1 MFTNYGAGFQAAAL
15 CGSLGTAAA
24 CIGSVCDGDTAKKLL
39 VELETWYKEAELP
52 IYQPENLNLPT
63 TVAGSVMCAD
73 SVGNFM
79 AKTGYAMGDPERK
92 ARCAG
97 VAADITGKIVELLNA
112 TIA

>member
-1 MFTNYGAGFQAAAL
+1 L

-24 CIGSVCDGDTAKKLL
+24 CIGTVCDADTAKKVLGD
-39 VELETWYKEAELP
+39 LEAWYKEAEVP

-63 TVAGSVMCAD
+63 TVAGSVMCSD

-79 AKTGYAMGDPERK
+79 AKSGYAMGDPERK

-97 VAADITGKIVELLNA
+97 VAADITAKMVELLNA
-112 TIA
+112 ALLA